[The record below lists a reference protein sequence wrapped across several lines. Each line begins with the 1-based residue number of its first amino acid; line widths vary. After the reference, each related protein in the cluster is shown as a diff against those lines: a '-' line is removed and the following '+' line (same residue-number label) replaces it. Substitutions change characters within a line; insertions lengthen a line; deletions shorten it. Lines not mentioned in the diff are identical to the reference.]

1 MSEALAQVGW
11 SEWPAPAK
19 LNLFLH
25 ITGRRADGYH
35 CLQTV
40 FQLLDWGDTIHCRAR
55 GDGEIRRVEIH
66 SGVPELE
73 DLVVRAARLLKSA
86 TGSSLGAEIKVEKR
100 IPVGGGM
107 GGGSSDAA
115 TTLVALNHLW
125 RCGLAIDELANLGLQ
140 LGADV
145 PLFIYG
151 RSAFAEGI
159 GELIVPIELAEQ
171 TYVICD
177 PGVSISTADLFQAHE
192 LTRDSAPLTIEGFI
206 SGTKT
211 QNAFEPVARARYPA
225 IGEALDWLSTSGDAR
240 LTGTG
245 GVVFVAT
252 GAKEA
257 SAIAA
262 NCPDGMRAWV
272 ARGINVSPLLALC
285 GDSIDQ
291 TA

>member
-25 ITGRRADGYH
+25 ITGRRPDGYH
-35 CLQTV
+35 WLQTV

-55 GDGEIRRVEIH
+55 EDGGIQRKETH
-66 SGVPELE
+66 SGVAESE

-86 TGSSLGAEIKVEKR
+86 TGSTSGADIKVEKR

-115 TTLVALNHLW
+115 TTLVALNHIW
-125 RCGLAIDELANLGLQ
+125 RCGLSLDKLADLGLQ

-145 PLFIYG
+145 PLFIRG
-151 RSAFAEGI
+151 RSAFAEGV
-159 GELIVPIELAEQ
+159 GELLVPIELDEQ
-171 TYVICD
+171 TYVVCD
-177 PGVSISTADLFQAHE
+177 PDVRISTAELFQAHE
-192 LTRDSAPLTIEGFI
+192 LTRDSAPLTIAGFI
-206 SGTKT
+206 SGAKT
-211 QNAFEPVARARYPA
+211 QNAFEPLARARYPA
-225 IGEALDWLSTSGDAR
+225 IGRALDWLSKSGNAR

-252 GAKEA
+252 GTNEA
-257 SAIAA
+257 SAIVA
-262 NCPDGMRAWV
+262 NCPEGMRAWV
-272 ARGINVSPLLALC
+272 VRGINVSPLLALC
-285 GDSIDQ
+285 SDSIDH
-291 TA
+291 TG